1 MKRPQRTT
9 RTQSRAA
16 PASAMGAGQ
25 GATRRQR
32 LGVRDWL
39 RNYARLHAQVAVAS
53 LGRLYRTPFS
63 SVLTTAVIAIALS
76 LPSGLLVLLDNLQRL
91 NTSWDGSSSI
101 SLFLKPSISDA
112 RADTLAQELGDWPA
126 IAKVRSI
133 HRDQA
138 LAEFR
143 EFSGFGEALEALD
156 DNPLPGVLEV
166 RPKTDDTTDQ
176 DIETLLD
183 ELGRLPE
190 VELAQLDLQWVR
202 RFNVLMDIGRR
213 GVLVVGALLALA
225 VLLIVGNTIRLDIQ
239 NRREEI
245 EVSKL
250 IGGTDA
256 FIRRPFL
263 YTGLW
268 YGLLGAALAWIVV
281 TLGFWLI
288 DAPARRLAG
297 LYDSSF
303 LLSGLSWSGTGL
315 LLLTGIGLGLAG
327 SWLAVGRHL
336 SAIEPS

>member
-1 MKRPQRTT
+1 MKRPQRKPRTT
-9 RTQSRAA
+9 AA
-16 PASAMGAGQ
+16 ANQ
-25 GATRRQR
+25 GATRRHR
-32 LGVRDWL
+32 LSLNEWL
-39 RNYARLHAQVAVAS
+39 RSYGRLHAQVLVSS

-63 SVLTTAVIAIALS
+63 TLLTTAVIAIALA

-91 NTSWDGSSSI
+91 NTHWDGSSSI
-101 SLFLKPSISDA
+101 SLFLKQSVSDA
-112 RADTLAQELGDWPA
+112 KAGQLARELEDWPH
-126 IAKVRSI
+126 IASVRTI
-133 HRDQA
+133 QREQA

-143 EFSGFGEALEALD
+143 ELSGFGDALAALEE
-156 DNPLPGVLEV
+156 NPLPSVLEI
-166 RPKTDDTTDQ
+166 RPVTANTPDQ
-176 DIETLLD
+176 DIEALLD
-183 ELGRLPE
+183 KLGRLPE

-202 RFNVLMDIGRR
+202 RFGALMEIGRR
-213 GVLVVGALLALA
+213 GILVVGALLALA

-268 YGLLGAALAWIVV
+268 YGLLGAVLAWVLV
-281 TLGFWLI
+281 SLGFWLV
-288 DAPARRLAG
+288 DAPARSLAG

-303 LLSGLSWSGTGL
+303 LLSSLSWQGTGL
-315 LLLTGIGLGLAG
+315 LILTGVALGLAG

-336 SAIEPS
+336 GAIEPT

>member
-1 MKRPQRTT
+1 MRRPQRNV
-9 RTQSRAA
+9 RVQPRPA
-16 PASAMGAGQ
+16 PAPAAGQ

-32 LGVRDWL
+32 LGIQDWL
-39 RNYARLHAQVAVAS
+39 RNYARLHAQVALAS

-63 SVLTTAVIAIALS
+63 SLLTTAVIAIALS

-91 NTSWDGSSSI
+91 NASWEGSSSI
-101 SLFLKPSISDA
+101 SLFLKQSVGDA
-112 RADTLAQELGDWPA
+112 RADTLAQELRDWPG
-126 IAKVRSI
+126 IATVKSI

-138 LAEFR
+138 LEEFR
-143 EFSGFGEALEALD
+143 EFSGFGEALDSLEE
-156 DNPLPGVLEV
+156 NPLPSVLEV
-166 RPKTDDTTDQ
+166 HPKTDGTDQ

-190 VELAQLDLQWVR
+190 VELAQLDMQWVR
-202 RFNVLMDIGRR
+202 RLNVLMDIGRR
-213 GVLVVGALLALA
+213 GILVVGALLGLA

-263 YTGLW
+263 YSGLW
-268 YGLLGAALAWIVV
+268 YGLFGAMLAWIVV

-303 LLSGLSWSGTGL
+303 LLSGLSWSGSGL
-315 LLLTGIGLGLAG
+315 LLLAGIGLGLAG